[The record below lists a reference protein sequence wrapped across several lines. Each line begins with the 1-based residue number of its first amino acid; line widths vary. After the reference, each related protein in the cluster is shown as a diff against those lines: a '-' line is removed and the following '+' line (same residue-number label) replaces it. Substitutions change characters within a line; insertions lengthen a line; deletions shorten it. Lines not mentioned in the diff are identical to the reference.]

1 MGKAPKILLSIKE
14 MFLILLE
21 KRLLGS
27 DWFCLAVEKHETD
40 YPLDDEEAIG
50 FDRESS
56 SRQSFSEKRKQASM
70 SPPLTEKLIEYRS
83 LNRKKSSHGNFI
95 ELTI

>member
-1 MGKAPKILLSIKE
+1 MITDNDHFVTRYNQSCLVELLKNIK
-14 MFLILLE
+14 
-21 KRLLGS
+21 K
-27 DWFCLAVEKHETD
+27 D

-70 SPPLTEKLIEYRS
+70 SPPMTEKLIEYRS

>member
-1 MGKAPKILLSIKE
+1 MKK
-14 MFLILLE
+14 
-21 KRLLGS
+21 
-27 DWFCLAVEKHETD
+27 D

-70 SPPLTEKLIEYRS
+70 SPPMTEKLIEYRS

-95 ELTI
+95 ELTIWRISRDHTVLYYPPIRDVHFW